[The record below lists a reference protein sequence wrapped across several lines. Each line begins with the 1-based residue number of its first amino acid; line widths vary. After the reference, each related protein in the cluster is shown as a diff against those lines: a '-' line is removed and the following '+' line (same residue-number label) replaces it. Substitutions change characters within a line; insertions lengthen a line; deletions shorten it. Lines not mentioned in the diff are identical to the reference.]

1 MNNMSVSL
9 LRLPSARIALFYM
22 VKNSL
27 DDLKMYLRFSDDELE
42 TLSDRIQVTVAD
54 GYHVHNN
61 DRVVRL
67 AGGRLLAPASLHMN
81 DSAPGKR
88 FNAHGVMRV
97 FYSDDDGATWRQAP
111 GEVASDE
118 VKLQEP
124 GVIELTDGRVLMWM
138 RTDAG
143 VQYKSTSEDQ
153 GLTWSPAEPTDWQ
166 SPLSPASIK
175 RVPATG
181 DLLMVWNDHGQPR
194 PNAVEG
200 RPRNPLVAALS
211 SDEAKSWPRRV
222 VLLDSPRGHY
232 CYTAIHFVGDDVMLA
247 HCDGTPEEGGL
258 SCTSI
263 TRFPL
268 SVFNG

>member
-9 LRLPSARIALFYM
+9 MRLGEGRIALFYL

-27 DDLKMYLRFSDDELE
+27 DDLKLYLHFSDDELA
-42 TLSDRIQVTVAD
+42 TLSDRTQVTVAD

-67 AGGRLLAPASLHMN
+67 STGRLLAPGSFHPHRSDATSQLQ
-81 DSAPGKR
+81 R
-88 FNAHGVMRV
+88 HGVMRV
-97 FYSDDDGATWRQAP
+97 FYSDDDGASWQQAP
-111 GEVASDE
+111 GEVVNNDVAM
-118 VKLQEP
+118 QEP
-124 GVIELTDGRVLMWM
+124 GVVELRDGRVLMWM

-143 VQYKSTSEDQ
+143 VQYKSYSEDE
-153 GLTWSPAEPTDWQ
+153 GLTWRPAAPTDWQ
-166 SPLSPASIK
+166 SPLSPAGIK
-175 RVPATG
+175 RVPSTG
-181 DLLMVWNDHGQPR
+181 DLLMAWNDYSQPR
-194 PNAVEG
+194 PNAVKD

-211 SDEAKSWPRRV
+211 SDEAETWPRRV
-222 VLLDSPRGHY
+222 VLLDDPLGHY
-232 CYTAIHFVGDDVMLA
+232 CYTAIHFVGDDVMLG

-268 SVFNG
+268 SIFD